1 MVATAPNGYPTPTDS
16 LWGRQMPHAQAGINL
31 VLIGTAAMLASTF
44 ASRLVRRRLAAAV
57 TVVLLVGL
65 ALLLISVLAW
75 RLHAPVSAGN
85 GA

>member
-1 MVATAPNGYPTPTDS
+1 
-16 LWGRQMPHAQAGINL
+16 MPHAQAGINL
-31 VLIGTAAMLASTF
+31 VLIATAAMLASTF